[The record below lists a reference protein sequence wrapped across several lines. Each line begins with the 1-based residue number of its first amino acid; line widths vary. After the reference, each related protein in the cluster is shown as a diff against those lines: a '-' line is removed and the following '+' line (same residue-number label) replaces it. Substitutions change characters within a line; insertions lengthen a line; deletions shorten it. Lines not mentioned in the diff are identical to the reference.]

1 MRVGANARQHS
12 QIRRWLKDGMPQHV
26 IARQLR
32 MEPQSLERIVAHIEG
47 REERNLALEENP
59 TIARIARENAE
70 LKAKLEE
77 VEEEDDDED

>member
-1 MRVGANARQHS
+1 MRVGANARQYS
-12 QIRRWLKDGMPQHV
+12 QIKRWLKDGMPQHV

-32 MEPQSLERIVAHIEG
+32 MEPQSLERIVAHLEG

-59 TIARIARENAE
+59 TMARIAEENAR

-77 VEEEDDDED
+77 VEEDDDED

>member
-1 MRVGANARQHS
+1 MRVGANARQYS
-12 QIRRWLKDGMPQHV
+12 QIKRWLKEGMPQHV

-32 MEPQSLERIVAHIEG
+32 MEPQSLERIVAHLEG

-59 TIARIARENAE
+59 TMARIAEENAR

-77 VEEEDDDED
+77 TEEDDDED

>member
-12 QIRRWLKDGMPQHV
+12 QIKRWLKEGMPQHV

-32 MEPQSLERIVAHIEG
+32 MEPQSLERIVAHLEG
-47 REERNLALEENP
+47 REERNLAMEDNP
-59 TIARIARENAE
+59 AVARIAEENAR

-77 VEEEDDDED
+77 VEEDDED

>member
-12 QIRRWLKDGMPQHV
+12 QIKRWLKEGVPQHV

-32 MEPQSLERIVAHIEG
+32 MEPQSLERIVAHLEG
-47 REERNLALEENP
+47 REERNLAMEDNP
-59 TIARIARENAE
+59 AVARIAEENAR

-77 VEEEDDDED
+77 VEEDDDED